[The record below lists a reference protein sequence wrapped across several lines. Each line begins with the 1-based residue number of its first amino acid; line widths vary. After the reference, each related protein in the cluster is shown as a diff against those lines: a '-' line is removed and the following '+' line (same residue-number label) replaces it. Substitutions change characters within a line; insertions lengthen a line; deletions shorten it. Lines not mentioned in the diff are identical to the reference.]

1 MCFSF
6 WILIQKQPKVQH
18 LNTHSYL
25 LLVPFSPPLVEKG
38 NEIRRCRGW
47 RLHAPIISMAAL
59 AALGPG
65 RLRRHADAACRLR
78 LVPGALGRL
87 SLQARYG
94 TELQMDG
101 PWGRW
106 FERQRLHAH
115 APEVAPCTTCPFL
128 GTLFESLV
136 SWHSQIVIWEGHE
149 GSCVRCH
156 VDLFESS

>member
-1 MCFSF
+1 MLMPRVVCD
-6 WILIQKQPKVQH
+6 L
-18 LNTHSYL
+18 YL
-25 LLVPFSPPLVEKG
+25 VLLVAYHCNLKLCVQLD
-38 NEIRRCRGW
+38 R
-47 RLHAPIISMAAL
+47 
-59 AALGPG
+59 
-65 RLRRHADAACRLR
+65 D
-78 LVPGALGRL
+78 
-87 SLQARYG
+87 G
-94 TELQMDG
+94 TELQMDATGSG

-128 GTLFESLV
+128 GTLFELLV